1 MRPSVMM
8 GALSQP
14 MGPQL
19 MSEVESRVEQALA
32 GLGSVR
38 NINELAGSTAF
49 TSRLFEVEVDSN
61 ALPDTVV
68 VKLEASD
75 PATQFSAAALQL
87 YAREVNFFR
96 HAAEASPLRTPTCFA
111 ADLSDDGMTF
121 HLVLERLVGD
131 HMDQTGGVSGDEAV
145 AVISEVARHHRFWV
159 ERDISPGVSL
169 PINNDLYLAVL
180 PDVMDAGLA
189 VAREQLDVSDAV
201 VGLAGAV
208 RDQFADV
215 TGALIGPTPS
225 LCHGDLRAENI
236 LVLDNQFAFV
246 DFQVGTH
253 CDPVFD
259 VAYFVTQS
267 VDVDSVADIERD
279 LVRSWSDEAYAGDAQ
294 DFDDV
299 WNRYRLA
306 TAFCVAYPLFAAAQ
320 GLEDSVRLT
329 QVEQVFARLDRA
341 CQDLDLGS
349 AVSRPA
355 R

>member
-19 MSEVESRVEQALA
+19 MTEVESRVEQALA

-38 NINELAGSTAF
+38 NINDLAGSTAF

-61 ALPDTVV
+61 ALPDTVI

-121 HLVLERLVGD
+121 HLVLEHLVGD
-131 HMDQTGGVSGDEAV
+131 RMDQTGGISGDEA
-145 AVISEVARHHRFWV
+145 ATVISEVARHHQFWV
-159 ERDISPGVSL
+159 ERDIPHGVSL
-169 PINNDLYLAVL
+169 PINNDVYQAVL
-180 PDVMDAGLA
+180 PDVIAAGLL

-201 VGLAGAV
+201 VGLASAV

-215 TGALIGPTPS
+215 SGALMGATPS

-236 LVLDNQFAFV
+236 VVLDNQFAFV
-246 DFQVGTH
+246 DFQVGTL

-267 VDVDSVADIERD
+267 VDVDTVADIERD
-279 LVRSWSDEAYAGDAQ
+279 LVRSWSDEAFSGDTPA
-294 DFDDV
+294 DEDI
-299 WNRYRLA
+299 WNQYRLA

-320 GLEDSVRLT
+320 GLDDSVRLA
-329 QVEQVFARLDRA
+329 QVQQVVDRLDRA
-341 CQDLDLGS
+341 CHDLDLESVVSQS
-349 AVSRPA
+349 AR
-355 R
+355 